1 MKAGFL
7 YGMND
12 LRIKETEMPEINSQ
26 EILVKVKA
34 AAICGTDIRMHKNG
48 YKDVNEENPLI
59 LGHEIS
65 GVIEEVG
72 SEVKNYKKGM
82 RVAIAPNMGC
92 GVCDRCVSG
101 NTHLCED
108 YKAFGINLDG
118 GFAEYLKVPA
128 PAVNQGNLVEL
139 EEGISFEEA
148 ALVEPL
154 SCVFNGQSRVNIQ
167 MGETVLIVGAGPIG
181 IMHAFLAKIQGATKV
196 FVNDLSKDR
205 LAICK
210 ELDPSIITVTSEEL
224 KEKIMAETKGLGVD
238 VSIIAAPS
246 PEAQSAA
253 IELMNMNGRV
263 LFFGGV
269 PKDRENV
276 LLNSNTIHYKQLAVH
291 GSARAS
297 LIQYRTSL
305 SLVANGLIPIEK
317 LISNRFSLE
326 EINEAFKKA
335 ADANG
340 LKNIVYFK

>member
-72 SEVKNYKKGM
+72 AEVKNYKKGM

-108 YKAFGINLDG
+108 YKAFGINLNG
-118 GFAEYLKVPA
+118 GFAEYLKIPKA
-128 PAVNQGNLVEL
+128 AVNQGNLVEL
-139 EEGISFEEA
+139 DADISYEEA

-154 SCVFNGQSRVNIQ
+154 SCVFNGQERVGINI
-167 MGETVLIVGAGPIG
+167 GDTVLIVGAGPIG
-181 IMHAFLAKIQGATKV
+181 LMHAFLAKAHGAVKIII
-196 FVNDLSKDR
+196 NDLSKER
-205 LAICK
+205 LDLCK
-210 ELDPSIITVTSEEL
+210 QMDNSFITMESDGL
-224 KEKIMAETKGLGVD
+224 KEKIMAETNGAGVD
-238 VSIIAAPS
+238 VAIIAAPS
-246 PEAQSAA
+246 PEAQTSA
-253 IELMNMNGRV
+253 IELMNMNGRL
-263 LFFGGV
+263 LFFGGLPQ
-269 PKDRENV
+269 PKENV

-297 LIQYRTSL
+297 LIQYRKSL
-305 SLVANGLIPIEK
+305 SLVAHGVVPMK
-317 LISNRFSLE
+317 KFISGKFSLDE
-326 EINEAFKKA
+326 MQEALKLA
-335 ADANG
+335 AEGKG
-340 LKNIVYFK
+340 LKNIISFD

>member
-12 LRIKETEMPEINSQ
+12 LRIKETEMPEINNQ

-139 EEGISFEEA
+139 EKEISFEEA
-148 ALVEPL
+148 ALIEPL

-181 IMHAFLAKIQGATKV
+181 IMHAFLAKIQGATKI
-196 FVNDLSKDR
+196 FVNDLSSDR
-205 LAICK
+205 LALCK
-210 ELDPSIITVTSEEL
+210 ELDPSIITVTSDEL

-305 SLVANGLIPIEK
+305 SLVSNGLIPIEK
-317 LISNRFSLE
+317 LISNRFKLE
-326 EINEAFKKA
+326 DAKEAFKKA

-340 LKNIVYFK
+340 LKNVICFE

>member
-1 MKAGFL
+1 MKAAFL

-12 LRIKETEMPEINSQ
+12 LKVKEAEVPSINDQ
-26 EILVKVKA
+26 EILIKVKA
-34 AAICGTDIRMHKNG
+34 AAICGTDIRMFKNG
-48 YKDVNEENPLI
+48 YKNVSEENPLI
-59 LGHEIS
+59 LGHEVS
-65 GVIEEVG
+65 GVVEEVG
-72 SEVKNYKKGM
+72 ESVKNYKKGM

-101 NTHLCED
+101 NTHLCEE
-108 YKAFGINLDG
+108 YEAFGINLDG

-128 PAVNQGNLVEL
+128 YAVNQGNLVEL
-139 EEGISFEEA
+139 EKEISFEEA

-181 IMHAFLAKIQGATKV
+181 IMHAFLAKIQGAAKV
-196 FVNDLSKDR
+196 FVNDLSNDR
-205 LAICK
+205 LSLCK
-210 ELDPSIITVTSEEL
+210 ELDSTIITVTSDEL

-305 SLVANGLIPIEK
+305 SLVSNGLIPMEK
-317 LISNRFSLE
+317 LISNRFKLE
-326 EINEAFKKA
+326 DIQEAFKKA

-340 LKNIVYFK
+340 LKNVICFE